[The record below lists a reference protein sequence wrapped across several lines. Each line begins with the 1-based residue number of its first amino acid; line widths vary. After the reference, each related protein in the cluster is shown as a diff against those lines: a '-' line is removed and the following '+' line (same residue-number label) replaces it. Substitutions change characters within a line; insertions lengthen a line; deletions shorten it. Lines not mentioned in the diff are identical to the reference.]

1 MNLKDCYNFNDF
13 RNLAKKKLPS
23 PIFHYIDGGADDE
36 TTLKRNTEAFNQCD
50 LVPNI
55 LASVGKP
62 DLSTTIFGKKIDM
75 PIFLSPCAMQRL
87 YHHDGDKASARAAEK
102 FGTFYSMSTMANNTI
117 EEISNI
123 SGGPKLFQL
132 YVHKDQSITDDL
144 IDRCKRSGFNGMC
157 LTVDTLVA
165 GNRERDH
172 RTGFTTPPKLT
183 LQSLMSFASHPSWVF
198 NYLTHGKFKLANV
211 ASKTDKGTNIAKS
224 VIEYIN
230 EQYDPSMNWK
240 DAEYCVKKW
249 NGPFALKGVMS
260 VDDAK
265 RAIDIGC
272 TAIMI
277 SNHGGR
283 QLDGSRSPF
292 DQIKAISDA
301 VGDKLEIILDG
312 GVRRGTHVLK
322 ALAAGAKACSFG
334 KIFLFSLA
342 AGGQQGVEHLLKNNK
357 FSKEVRNLIIY
368 KKALLNSNFVDE
380 SELLESIRP
389 LLTTETLWKPHGLVL
404 LGDYFVS
411 KGEYIKAKEF
421 YEKIFTIKNLQK
433 EFYYHAGSQL
443 AMIGNE

>member
-1 MNLKDCYNFNDF
+1 MKITDCYNFNDF
-13 RNLAKKKLPS
+13 RKLAKKKLPS
-23 PIFHYIDGGADDE
+23 PIFHYIDGGSDDE
-36 TTLKRNTEAFNQCD
+36 KTLKRNTLSFDDCD

-62 DLSTTIFGKKIDM
+62 DLSTSIFGRKIDM
-75 PIFLSPCAMQRL
+75 PIFLSPSAMQRL
-87 YHHDGDKASARAAEK
+87 YHPEGDKASAKAAAN
-102 FGTFYSMSTMANNTI
+102 FGTFYSMSSMANNTI

-123 SGGPKLFQL
+123 SSGPKLFQL
-132 YVHKDQSITDDL
+132 YVHKDKSITDDL
-144 IDRCKRSGFNGMC
+144 IDRCKRSNFDGMC

-165 GNRERDH
+165 GNREKDH

-183 LQSLMSFASHPSWVF
+183 MNSLLSFAMRPAWVF
-198 NYLTHGKFKLANV
+198 NYLTGKRFELANV
-211 ASKTDKGTNIAKS
+211 LKKTDKGTNIAKS
-224 VIEYIN
+224 IIEYIN
-230 EQYDPSMNWK
+230 EQYDPAMNWK

-249 NGPFALKGVMS
+249 GKPFALKGVMS

-272 TAIMI
+272 TAIMV

-334 KIFLFSLA
+334 KMFLFSLA
-342 AGGQQGVEHLLKNNK
+342 AGGQQGVEHLLQNMHDEIHRNMVLMGCKNLGELNS
-357 FSKEVRNLIIY
+357 SKIIY
-368 KKALLNSNFVDE
+368 RN
-380 SELLESIRP
+380 
-389 LLTTETLWKPHGLVL
+389 
-404 LGDYFVS
+404 
-411 KGEYIKAKEF
+411 
-421 YEKIFTIKNLQK
+421 
-433 EFYYHAGSQL
+433 
-443 AMIGNE
+443 

>member
-1 MNLKDCYNFNDF
+1 MALKDCYNFNDF

-183 LQSLMSFASHPSWVF
+183 MESLVSFAMRPKWVF
-198 NYLTHGKFKLANV
+198 DYLTNKRFELANV
-211 ASKTDKGTNIAKS
+211 KHKTDKGTNITKS

-230 EQYDPSMNWK
+230 EQYDPGMNWK
-240 DAEYCVKKW
+240 DAEYVVKRW

-260 VDDAK
+260 VEDAK
-265 RAIDIGC
+265 KAIDIGC
-272 TAIMI
+272 TAILL

-292 DQIKAISDA
+292 DQIKEISDA
-301 VGDKLEIILDG
+301 VGDKIEIILDG
-312 GVRRGTHVLK
+312 GVRRGTHVIK

-334 KIFLFSLA
+334 KAFLFSLS
-342 AGGQQGVEHLLKNNK
+342 AGGQRGVEKLLQNMRNEIERNMMLMGCKKINDLDR
-357 FSKEVRNLIIY
+357 SKIIFR
-368 KKALLNSNFVDE
+368 KK
-380 SELLESIRP
+380 R
-389 LLTTETLWKPHGLVL
+389 
-404 LGDYFVS
+404 
-411 KGEYIKAKEF
+411 
-421 YEKIFTIKNLQK
+421 QK
-433 EFYYHAGSQL
+433 L
-443 AMIGNE
+443 